1 MRVKIIKIGNSKG
14 IMFSKQLISQFNFER
29 EAEIVTNDE
38 GILIKPVKDQPR
50 QNWEKQFEEAMSIEE
65 EQEGELLEGFENEFD
80 KTEWKW

>member
-1 MRVKIIKIGNSKG
+1 MKIIKIGNSRG
-14 IMFSKQLISQFNFER
+14 IMLSKQLISQFNFER

-50 QNWEKQFEEAMSIEE
+50 QSWEKQFEEAMSIEE